1 MKVVIKLAI
10 VDYKTKIPLFLVKL
24 KINVA
29 KNIFSRRDVLNA
41 VTRTYWQ
48 GLRKSHYIND

>member
-10 VDYKTKIPLFLVKL
+10 VDYKTKISLFPV

-29 KNIFSRRDVLNA
+29 KNIFSREDVLNA